1 MLSASRRQALFRYS
15 PQLLAGHGVQGFMVV
30 EGQLTR
36 VMSATTRTLDV
47 DADAQLMLRFQ
58 AGEAECFDSLVLRH
72 RKPLLHF
79 IYRMV
84 QDPGVSE
91 ELTQEA
97 FLRVYLS
104 RERYTVEARFTTWLY
119 RIATHLTLNHIRDHR
134 HEKRSES
141 LDQPAPE
148 GEPQRELPDRH
159 PGAESGLL
167 KEEKL
172 ARVRR
177 AVAGLPERQR
187 SAVLMHKYQGMDYRE
202 IGQALRLS
210 ESATKSLLF
219 RAYETLRVE
228 LSSLL

>member
-1 MLSASRRQALFRYS
+1 
-15 PQLLAGHGVQGFMVV
+15 MVV

-36 VMSATTRTLDV
+36 VMSAGTQTLSV

-58 AGEAECFDSLVLRH
+58 AGEGACFDGLVLRH
-72 RKPLLHF
+72 RKPLHHF

-84 QDPGVSE
+84 QNAGVAE
-91 ELTQEA
+91 ELTQDA

-119 RIATHLTLNHIRDHR
+119 RIATHLTLNYLRDHR
-134 HEKRSES
+134 HEKRAES
-141 LDQPAPE
+141 LDDPGPD
-148 GEPQRELPDRH
+148 GDLQRELPDRR
-159 PGAESGLL
+159 PGAEAGML
-167 KEEKL
+167 KEERL

-187 SAVLMHKYQGMDYRE
+187 SAVLMHKYQGLDYHE

-219 RAYETLRVE
+219 RAYEALRAE

>member
-1 MLSASRRQALFRYS
+1 
-15 PQLLAGHGVQGFMVV
+15 MVV

-36 VMSATTRTLDV
+36 VMSAGTHTLSV

-84 QDPGVSE
+84 QDAGVAE

-97 FLRVYLS
+97 FLRVFLS

-119 RIATHLTLNHIRDHR
+119 RIASHLTLNHIRDHR
-134 HEKRSES
+134 HERRSES
-141 LDQPAPE
+141 LDQSGPDGEAP
-148 GEPQRELPDRH
+148 RDLPDRQ
-159 PGAESGLL
+159 PGAESGML
-167 KEEKL
+167 KEERL

-202 IGQALRLS
+202 IGAALRLS

-219 RAYETLRVE
+219 RAYETLRAE